1 MDQPDRLTI
10 RNNGN
15 VGIGITNPTHKLT
28 VDGTIS
34 ASEVKV
40 SNTPNSDYV
49 FEPDYP
55 LLPLSQVEMH
65 IKEKKHLPGIP
76 SAEEFKQ
83 NGVGLGEM
91 DDMLLRKVEELTLY
105 VIEQNKDTEKLLE
118 SIAELKR
125 ENAELKKE
133 NDNQNMVIESL
144 IKKQNNED

>member
-1 MDQPDRLTI
+1 MP
-10 RNNGN
+10 
-15 VGIGITNPTHKLT
+15 NPNPSYKLT

-34 ASEVKV
+34 AKEVKV
-40 SNTPNSDYV
+40 STTPNSDYV

-55 LLPLSQVEMH
+55 LLPLSEVETH

-105 VIEQNKDTEKLLE
+105 VIE
-118 SIAELKR
+118 
-125 ENAELKKE
+125 LKKE
-133 NDNQNMVIESL
+133 NEELAKKVEKQEQE
-144 IKKQNNED
+144 IKKLKK